1 MSEAVTKVGAMS
13 TVKFVHTADWQLG
26 MKRHVL
32 GTRHS
37 SFDDARM
44 DSVREIVARAEDE
57 GAEFIL
63 AAGDV
68 FDDNT
73 VAAEYVIRALS
84 VLGETE
90 IPVYILPGNHDLY
103 SAGSVYKSNTFAR
116 FRTPNVHVID
126 STEPIKVREGVEIVG
141 LPVVSKYPLP
151 ANVDALCAKFTTSG
165 DEGIRILALHG
176 GTDLVFSGTDSG
188 DEDVGQFSIAEMDR
202 VISSGAA
209 HYIALGDRHSVTP
222 LGSTARIWYSG
233 APEVTAFDDRETD
246 SGQALFVEVGS
257 DDCSV
262 DSFRT
267 GTWKMMRI
275 DVGLDSEGDLD
286 VLKSRLDSIEDKEK
300 TIVKLTLDGT
310 VSLELG
316 RRLDQ
321 FVEDYAEL
329 FANVRVRKASTIV
342 QRPALDD
349 IAHLFSGY
357 ARDAA
362 EDLTQKSIAG
372 AADARTAEDA
382 LALLYRLSRA
392 EAES

>member
-1 MSEAVTKVGAMS
+1 MSEPVTKVGAMS

-32 GTRHS
+32 GARHS

-44 DSVREIVARAEDE
+44 DSVRAIVARAE
-57 GAEFIL
+57 AERADFIL

-73 VAAEYVIRALS
+73 VATEYVIRALS
-84 VLGETE
+84 VPGETE

-103 SAGSVYKSNTFAR
+103 SAGSVYQSNTFAR
-116 FRTPNVHVID
+116 YRPANVHVIE
-126 STEPIKVREGVEIVG
+126 STEPVQVCEGVEVVG

-151 ANVDALCAKFTTSG
+151 ANLGDLGGKFTTGAS
-165 DEGIRILALHG
+165 EGVRILALHG
-176 GTDLVFSGTDSG
+176 GTDLVFSGTDPD
-188 DEDVGQFSIAEMDR
+188 DEEGGQFSIADMER
-202 VISSGAA
+202 VVASGAA
-209 HYIALGDRHSVTP
+209 NYIALGDRHSVTE
-222 LGSTARIWYSG
+222 LGTTGRIWYSG

-246 SGQALFVEVGS
+246 SGQALLVEIVG
-257 DDCSV
+257 DECSV
-262 DSFRT
+262 ETFRT

-275 DVGLDSEGDLD
+275 DVDLDSEGDLEL
-286 VLKSRLDSIEDKEK
+286 LKSRLDGIEDKQK
-300 TIVKLTLDGT
+300 TIVKLTLNGT
-310 VSLELG
+310 ISLELG

-321 FVEDYAEL
+321 LVEDYAEL

-342 QRPALDD
+342 RRPAFDD
-349 IAHLFSGY
+349 IAKLFSGY

-362 EDLTQKSIAG
+362 EDLTEKSIAG
-372 AADARTAEDA
+372 GADARTAEDA

>member
-1 MSEAVTKVGAMS
+1 MSETVTKVGAMS

-32 GTRHS
+32 GARHS

-44 DSVREIVARAEDE
+44 ASVRAIVARAEKE
-57 GAEFIL
+57 GADFIL

-73 VAAEYVIRALS
+73 VATQYVIRALS
-84 VLGETE
+84 VLGETD

-103 SAGSVYKSNTFAR
+103 SAGSVYQSKTYER
-116 FRTPNVHVID
+116 FRPANVHVIA
-126 STEPIKVREGVEIVG
+126 STEPVEVREGVEIVG

-151 ANVDALCAKFTTSG
+151 ADLDALGGKFSTSG

-176 GTDLVFSGTDSG
+176 GSDLVFSGADDDDDG
-188 DEDVGQFSIAEMDR
+188 GGQFSISAMER
-202 VISSGAA
+202 LIASGAA
-209 HYIALGDRHSVTP
+209 HYIALGDRHSVTE
-222 LGSTARIWYSG
+222 LGTTARIWYSG

-246 SGQALFVEVGS
+246 SGQALLVEIDG

-262 DSFRT
+262 EAFRT

-275 DVGLDSEGDLD
+275 DADLDSEGDLD
-286 VLKSRLDSIEDKEK
+286 LLKTRLDSIENKEK
-300 TIVKLTLDGT
+300 TIVKLTLHGT

-316 RRLDQ
+316 RNLDQ
-321 FVEDYAEL
+321 LVEDYAEL
-329 FANVRVRKASTIV
+329 FANVRVRKASAIV
-342 QRPALDD
+342 RRPALDD
-349 IAHLFSGY
+349 ISELFSGY

-362 EDLTQKSIAG
+362 EELTEKSIAG
-372 AADARTAEDA
+372 GADARTAEDA
-382 LALLYRLSRA
+382 LALLYRLSRTEV
-392 EAES
+392 EA